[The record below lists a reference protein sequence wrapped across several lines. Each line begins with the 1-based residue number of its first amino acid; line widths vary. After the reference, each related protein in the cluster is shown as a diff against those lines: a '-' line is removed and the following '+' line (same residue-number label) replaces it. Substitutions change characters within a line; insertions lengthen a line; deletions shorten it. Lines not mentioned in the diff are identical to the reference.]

1 MFSVQNTSLNYGIFP
16 LNAGD
21 FHLFLFPV
29 GPHVFLIITGIATI
43 VAMLAAGNDHTSLYA
58 SHPSLPGLL
67 LHLCIF
73 HVYINVHDMTTYEY
87 VRAQR
92 QAADAERREALL
104 MPNNSR
110 PASDNDGGDQD
121 QESESKCDCSIS
133 RTNKISP
140 SDNSLKVTY

>member
-1 MFSVQNTSLNYGIFP
+1 MMIKVIYLYSSHNSLQ
-16 LNAGD
+16 
-21 FHLFLFPV
+21 
-29 GPHVFLIITGIATI
+29 
-43 VAMLAAGNDHTSLYA
+43 
-58 SHPSLPGLL
+58 GLL

-92 QAADAERREALL
+92 QAADAERREAML

-110 PASDNDGGDQD
+110 PASDSDGGEQD

-140 SDNSLKVTY
+140 SENSLKVTY